1 MGKRKIKNADF
12 NHFSDDGGRN
22 REDAS
27 YEETNAAFFG
37 QFADIQAIKQLRIE
51 QIDIF
56 DIVPD
61 LRQPRRTLPSVL
73 RRGRRVKPDNMSI
86 IFEKWLN
93 IANEERKRNDYPP
106 LNLREAI
113 EMVETALPSPI
124 AEHTRTYEDEHRLP
138 RMWITEHGIRIDPRD
153 IKNVDSIDD
162 GLRPEWIEAPDSL
175 ELKKQLSKFSAEAAL
190 MHIIVLAASI
200 KQDGLTNPITLVRR
214 KNEYTIETGER
225 RWMSYHLLHMIY
237 GDNWRTIP
245 SRIVPEYSVWRQAS
259 ENNARQELNAI
270 SKARQLALLIMDMYD
285 KTDTEFLPIEEFEHE
300 QDYYAQVADGVKWR
314 VLKGETQ
321 KLLTFLGLSD
331 PAQIRQYRALLRID
345 RDLWDFADDNNIS
358 EFEIREMVRSGFT
371 PFKSDTRSELSEKLA
386 SLVKEASIESEEDT
400 FSMEW
405 YKIANRQRALAK
417 KLSPDNR
424 RKMVILLRS
433 LADEIERFQ

>member
-12 NHFSDDGGRN
+12 NHFGDDGGRN

-37 QFADIQAIKQLRIE
+37 QFTDLQAVKQLRIE
-51 QIDIF
+51 QVDIF

-73 RRGRRVKPDNMSI
+73 RRGRRGKPENMNVI
-86 IFEKWLN
+86 LEKWLN
-93 IANEERKRNDYPP
+93 IANEERKRNDYPL
-106 LNLREAI
+106 LNLRDAI

-124 AEHTRTYEDEHRLP
+124 AEYAKNYEQEHRLP

-175 ELKKQLSKFSAEAAL
+175 ELKKQLAKFSAEAAL

-200 KQDGLTNPITLVRR
+200 KQDGLTNPITLARR
-214 KNEYTIETGER
+214 RSGYVIETGER
-225 RWMSYHLLHMIY
+225 RWMSYHLLYMVY
-237 GDNWRTIP
+237 GEDWRTIP
-245 SRIVPEYSVWRQAS
+245 CRIVQEYNVWRQAS

-270 SKARQLALLIMDMYD
+270 SKARQLALLVMDMYD

-300 QDYYAQVADGVKWR
+300 QDYYAQVADGIKWR

-331 PAQIRQYRALLRID
+331 PVQIRQYRALLRID
-345 RDLWDFADDNNIS
+345 RDLWDFADDNNIT

-371 PFKSDTRSELSEKLA
+371 PFQSDMRSELSEKLS
-386 SLVKEASIESEEDT
+386 SLVKEASIESEEDS
-400 FSMEW
+400 FSREW
-405 YKIANRQRALAK
+405 YKIANRQRSLAK
-417 KLSPDNR
+417 KLSPPNR
-424 RKMVILLRS
+424 RKMIILLRS
-433 LADEIERFQ
+433 LADELEQIK